1 MTNEKYYFNPEMEEV
16 KTKKEWFAW
25 FEQNKKDIDYDDV
38 EDWWEECRYRHGLLV
53 HLRYIIAVFEI
64 NNTTVIVE
72 KFDDDYF
79 SIYFDGGSCADS
91 WEYINEYFADNFN
104 GANLNDYITTTNLS

>member
-1 MTNEKYYFNPEMEEV
+1 MKNESYFYNPEMEEV
-16 KTKKEWFAW
+16 KTIKEWTKW
-25 FEQNKKDIDYDDV
+25 FEIHKEETGYDDV
-38 EDWWEECRYRHGLLV
+38 GDWFEECIFRHGLLIKLNYV
-53 HLRYIIAVFEI
+53 IAVFNI
-64 NNTTVIVE
+64 NEKRVIIE

-79 SIYFDGGSCADS
+79 SIYFDGGSYADS